1 MGSSFLGLLIA
12 TFSKYIC
19 AYKLCKCVFPGIV
32 HRECYLYIASCRP
45 MALFFVPFRASFIT
59 GNFHSVILPA
69 VFCLFFF
76 MFFTAATAA
85 AGQV

>member
-1 MGSSFLGLLIA
+1 
-12 TFSKYIC
+12 
-19 AYKLCKCVFPGIV
+19 
-32 HRECYLYIASCRP
+32 